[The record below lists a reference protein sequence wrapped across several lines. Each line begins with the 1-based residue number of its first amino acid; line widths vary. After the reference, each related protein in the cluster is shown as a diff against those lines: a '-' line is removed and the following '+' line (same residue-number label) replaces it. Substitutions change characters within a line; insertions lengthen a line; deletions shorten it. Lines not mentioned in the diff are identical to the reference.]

1 MADREDFATAVG
13 ALIKGRLGN
22 YTSVPELSDADLNTM
37 TTPGSYGYWDG
48 AQNAPS
54 GLRGNVWVSEIRTL
68 AGAQE
73 AVYQIALERDGR
85 IWMRDWARATD
96 AWREWARVPVGD
108 DPDAPEGLQSHQLPV
123 GGDLNDATTPGIY
136 GYWGKTGSL
145 PAMVNA
151 PSTLHGNMLVSEIR
165 TTGGVVDQVAQ
176 LVIERGGVLYAREWR
191 RATDAWSD
199 WNRVGGTIPD
209 GNTSAATETTSAGF
223 KTVPLAL
230 SVGSGDQDT
239 YWQERG
245 LRIPVQYN
253 APIGRWR
260 LHVRNWNPFTTKTRT
275 GSVSITGMWLGT
287 HDGAG
292 GVPAGTVQLMGA
304 ATTPADGSEWVSP
317 WMDNDL
323 GGNVER
329 LLMLGYTGAGTD
341 GAIGIRGTSWQT
353 AAAAD
358 AASEAATTT
367 KEQLF
372 PFEMWIEAE
381 TPSDTPVYAVVGD
394 SIAGGSD
401 ADRVLFGSWLSL
413 YCRRVGALPVH
424 VAAFSDSMTKFLSV
438 DHWKVERWAEF
449 APADAVIWAIGSN
462 DIGPRPTIAAMT
474 ENFHEMRSIIER
486 TVGPVRY
493 ATTITP
499 RGERWDAEQTA
510 IWEAWNA
517 TLPSLADWKAVLDFS
532 TVVSGGTG
540 AILPE
545 YDADGVHLNSAGYQA
560 LADSIQILLTPAST
574 VAGIE
579 ERLGALE
586 YRSGPRD
593 VSGILRNGWAGSVS
607 LLRIG
612 ASVSVYFENLS
623 SANATS
629 SAFLALPSGFRPPS
643 RPGARVYRSMITA
656 GGVPPVMRQADID
669 PYGHCRIFT
678 TTDVAESFSGSLE
691 FTTPDAIPTTL
702 PGDPA

>member
-13 ALIKGRLGN
+13 ALIKGRLGAF
-22 YTSVPELSDADLNTM
+22 TSVPELSDADLNTM
-37 TTPGSYGYWDG
+37 TTPGSHGYWDG

-68 AGAQE
+68 AGAPE

-85 IWMRDWARATD
+85 IWMRDWARASN
-96 AWREWARVPVGD
+96 AWRAWARVPVGD
-108 DPDAPEGLQSHQLPV
+108 APDAPEGLQSHQLPV

-199 WNRVGGTIPD
+199 WNRVGGTVPD

-260 LHVRNWNPFTTKTRT
+260 LHVRNWNPFTTKTRA

-304 ATTPADGSEWVSP
+304 ATTPDDGSEWVSP

-358 AASEAATTT
+358 AASETATTT

-424 VAAFSDSMTKFLSV
+424 VAAFSDSMVKFLSV
-438 DHWKVERWAEF
+438 DHWKVERWAGF

-474 ENFHEMRSIIER
+474 ANFHEMRSIIER
-486 TVGPVRY
+486 NVGPVRY

-499 RGERWDAEQTA
+499 RGVRWDAEQTA

-517 TLPSLADWKAVLDFS
+517 ALPSLADWKAVFDFS

-579 ERLGALE
+579 GRLAVLE

-593 VSGILRNGWAGSVS
+593 VSGILRNGWVGSVS

-629 SAFLALPSGFRPPS
+629 SAFLTLPSGFRPPA
-643 RPGARVYRSMITA
+643 RPGARVYRAMITA
-656 GGVPPVMRQADID
+656 GGTPPVMRQADID

-702 PGDPA
+702 PGTPA

>member
-13 ALIKGRLGN
+13 SLIKGRLGN
-22 YTSVPELSDADLNTM
+22 YTSVPELSNADLNTM

-85 IWMRDWARATD
+85 IWMRDWARSTN
-96 AWREWARVPVGD
+96 AWRAWARVPVGD
-108 DPDAPEGLQSHQLPV
+108 APDAPEGLQSHQLPV

-145 PAMVNA
+145 PAMTNA

-199 WNRVGGTIPD
+199 WNRVGGTVPD

-230 SVGSGDQDT
+230 SVGSGDQNT

-260 LHVRNWNPFTTKTRT
+260 LHVRNWNPFTTKTRA

-292 GVPAGTVQLMGA
+292 GTPAGTVQLMGA

-358 AASEAATTT
+358 AASETATTT

-424 VAAFSDSMTKFLSV
+424 VAAFSDSMVKFMSV
-438 DHWKVERWAEF
+438 DHWKVERWAKF

-462 DIGPRPTIAAMT
+462 DIGPRPTIEAMT
-474 ENFHEMRSIIER
+474 GNFYAMREVIER
-486 TVGPVRY
+486 NVGPVRY

-499 RGERWDAEQTA
+499 RGVRWDAEQTA

-517 TLPSLADWKAVLDFS
+517 EIPSLVDWKAVFDFS

-560 LADSIQILLTPAST
+560 LADSIQILMAPTPPSAIQG
-574 VAGIE
+574 A
-579 ERLGALE
+579 RLDRLE
-586 YRSGPRD
+586 YWSGVRD
-593 VSGILRNGWAGSVS
+593 LSGVLINGWVGNVTLCRDGNGIS
-607 LLRIG
+607 LYVEGLD
-612 ASVSVYFENLS
+612 S
-623 SANATS
+623 SNATGT
-629 SAFLALPSGFRPPS
+629 AFMNLPVGWRPIA
-643 RPGARVYRSMITA
+643 RPGARVFRALISA
-656 GGVPPVMRQADID
+656 GSNPAVPHQADID
-669 PYGHCRIFT
+669 GGGNVRVFT
-678 TTDVAESFSGSLE
+678 TPGAGGVFSGSIE
-691 FTTPDAIPTTL
+691 FTTRDPIPATL
-702 PGDPA
+702 PGNPA